1 MDVYILYCENVDS
14 FRTWLVNQYNLGNW
28 HQYINYNS
36 ESGDLYFLNGNKVP
50 TYYGIPKNTASLC
63 ILPVS
68 DVWEIDSEGNPTD
81 VPGGFIGASM
91 GLLECIGEGVNRDPE
106 NDPFFNCW
114 ADPVNEAKYLLAF
127 PRKPILD
134 DEGNETGEYYP
145 IAKFCEFDG

>member
-1 MDVYILYCENVDS
+1 MDIITYTENVTLL
-14 FRTWLVNQYNLGNW
+14 RAWAVHQYGLGNW
-28 HQYINYNS
+28 RQYLNYNS
-36 ESGDLYFLNGNKVP
+36 ETDTLYLLMSKVP
-50 TYYGIPKNTASLC
+50 TYYGIPLNTVSLC
-63 ILPVS
+63 KLPVA
-68 DVWEIDSEGNPTD
+68 DVWEIDNEGNPTD

-114 ADPVNEAKYLLAF
+114 NDPDNKSKYLLAF

-134 DEGNETGEYYP
+134 DEGNETGEYHP